1 LRSENP
7 SVQLEVKILGPLS
20 FMHAR
25 ETTWDFF
32 FVWQTEEGVL
42 LLQVDG
48 IWIFQEQHKQRTSSQ
63 GSKTIEEKGALVVVS
78 IRMNRNSALHQ
89 SRAYRGFLQGGRG
102 VPHRHL
108 LLAYESAWW
117 YAMYLPAGI
126 SPQSWL

>member
-42 LLQVDG
+42 LQVDG
-48 IWIFQEQHKQRTSSQ
+48 LWIFNSRTTQTTHFITGKQNHR
-63 GSKTIEEKGALVVVS
+63 KKGHL
-78 IRMNRNSALHQ
+78 
-89 SRAYRGFLQGGRG
+89 
-102 VPHRHL
+102 L
-108 LLAYESAWW
+108 LLAYE
-117 YAMYLPAGI
+117 
-126 SPQSWL
+126 